1 MMFSMRALKAFAKA
15 PLIPPPTP
23 VIVPMQT
30 FRSYGTS
37 QAEDESSSDPK
48 GSNSR
53 EKVTSKNEQSS
64 GGAPSTD
71 DIAHSDAAYAGSGPN
86 PEESARGIEQE
97 KSQPGG
103 MKSTPANPKV
113 SNPPTGHKSKT
124 A

>member
-1 MMFSMRALKAFAKA
+1 MFSMRALKAFAKA

-37 QAEDESSSDPK
+37 QAEEQSTSDAK
-48 GSNSR
+48 GSKSR

-71 DIAHSDAAYAGSGPN
+71 DIAHSDAAYGGSGPN
-86 PEESARGIEQE
+86 PEESAKGIERE
-97 KSQPGG
+97 KSQPGD
-103 MKSTPANPKV
+103 MKSTPANPKL
-113 SNPPTGHKSKT
+113 SNPPAGRKGKT

>member
-1 MMFSMRALKAFAKA
+1 MISMRALKAFARA

-37 QAEDESSSDPK
+37 QAEEQPEVDRKP
-48 GSNSR
+48 R

-71 DIAHSDAAYAGSGPN
+71 DIAHSDAAYGGSGPN
-86 PEESARGIEQE
+86 PEESAKGIEQE

-113 SNPPTGHKSKT
+113 SKPPAGRNGKT